1 MSQWLESYETTY
13 ETWKKIAK
21 ILEDQL
27 YYPKNKEEIIEG
39 HFGTPSI
46 QHTKNFPSDINRV
59 LKIIQLIEKF
69 FNSESKYYVSTKKWQ
84 EITFSLRNLMDYTP
98 IEINKKNLE
107 YHNYLI
113 DEFENVIEILAP
125 YIDWNYNENL
135 YYYKNRDKTL
145 KEIESSFTKF
155 KADSTRILIETK
167 SNYEKSESYISD
179 ISDISDEFKKIYQ
192 DYFVDNDGNI
202 SISSKIIKLDESI
215 ERKSEE
221 INQFYKIIFSND
233 DSIRNQII
241 STKETIK
248 NLEIESTVSYEKT
261 SNRIDEIN
269 KFYNRIYGGKDE
281 TGIETKGLKL
291 EIENYNEELLSF
303 QMIQKERYT
312 ALNKEI
318 ESLLP
323 GATSAGLSSAYHS
336 LSKSYDKSITHNT
349 YLFYVSIL
357 ILFIFSIILIKS
369 NFKELTNLYDMGMFL
384 VYRLPVVIPVVW
396 LAVFASKRRSESE
409 RLKQEYAHK
418 EALAKTYQSF
428 KLQIEQLGENNQE
441 PLLEKLLTAAIDTI
455 SNNAST
461 TLDKKHGDSV
471 PITDMI
477 EKMVNKAL
485 DKLPNKA
492 TDE

>member
-1 MSQWLESYETTY
+1 M
-13 ETWKKIAK
+13 
-21 ILEDQL
+21 
-27 YYPKNKEEIIEG
+27 
-39 HFGTPSI
+39 
-46 QHTKNFPSDINRV
+46 
-59 LKIIQLIEKF
+59 
-69 FNSESKYYVSTKKWQ
+69 
-84 EITFSLRNLMDYTP
+84 
-98 IEINKKNLE
+98 
-107 YHNYLI
+107 I

-167 SNYEKSESYISD
+167 SNYEKSESY